1 MRLPY
6 NLMTAVLILSAHQ
19 LPVIESGSDVAL
31 TGVMSLG
38 LLHIVDADQGVSGQ
52 SRFLRG
58 NNIAEG
64 DKEERGFYE
73 VVQQMMAKLI
83 VSKMLK
89 TESVSALDKV
99 KDPTMVSKISAAA
112 DDKLTSVFKFSAA
125 AKMSPGDLAIE
136 LKAIQG
142 ADDDIIEKAVGWYT
156 MYLKGDWP

>member
-1 MRLPY
+1 
-6 NLMTAVLILSAHQ
+6 MTAVLTLSAHQ
-19 LPVIESGSDVAL
+19 LPVIESVGSDVAL

-38 LLHIVDADQGVSGQ
+38 LLHIVGADQSVSGQ
-52 SRFLRG
+52 SRFLRD

-73 VVQQMMAKLI
+73 VVQKLMAKNL
-83 VSKMLK
+83 VSKMVK
-89 TESVSALDKV
+89 SESVSALDKV
-99 KDPTMVSKISAAA
+99 DDTARLSKISTAS
-112 DDKLTSVFKFSAA
+112 DDHLASVFKFSAA
-125 AKMSPGDLAIE
+125 AKMSPDDLAIE